1 MASVAA
7 QKTFQSTPLC
17 TASLISLP
25 SHGQNNHCPV
35 GLRKTW
41 LPLSSGDLRISSA
54 NSGVRRRERKIF
66 VVAASTDDQAAL
78 VEEGA

>member
-7 QKTFQSTPLC
+7 QKIFQRTPLC
-17 TASLISLP
+17 TGSLTSLP
-25 SHGQNNHCPV
+25 SHGQIHCPV
-35 GLRKTW
+35 GRRKTW